1 MSGSSVLK
9 VYLRHVCYLFYKLSR
24 EKPRENGIL
33 TYYALVILLYPFV
46 QESSAKTSS
55 KSQKQQKSEKGIS
68 PGEPMASNSREL
80 HGPSPQ
86 GWPGRIISP
95 GEVMASWMARSS
107 RELEKQ
113 GKSNSPWREIF
124 SPGEIRR
131 FHLIWW
137 RGRNPLAKKA
147 QFAMASQISPGES
160 TFCQLKYKSSLLSI
174 EKNLVTYLE
183 RE

>member
-33 TYYALVILLYPFV
+33 TYYALVISLYPFV

-55 KSQKQQKSEKGIS
+55 KSQKQQKVEKGIS
-68 PGEPMASNSREL
+68 PGEPMASQMASNSREL

-95 GEVMASWMARSS
+95 GEVMAS
-107 RELEKQ
+107 
-113 GKSNSPWREIF
+113 
-124 SPGEIRR
+124 
-131 FHLIWW
+131 
-137 RGRNPLAKKA
+137 
-147 QFAMASQISPGES
+147 
-160 TFCQLKYKSSLLSI
+160 
-174 EKNLVTYLE
+174 
-183 RE
+183 